1 MSIKK
6 AQNHFAIIDKWAK
19 LSTGL
24 TEPNAGPILPNED
37 AAAPMADSKSNPKK
51 VNIIELRINIP
62 IYSTKKAKIL
72 KTIFF
77 GTPLPL

>member
-1 MSIKK
+1 MSIRKE
-6 AQNHFAIIDKWAK
+6 QNHFAMVDKCSK

-24 TEPNAGPILPNED
+24 TEPNAGPILPNEE

-51 VNIIELRINIP
+51 VNVIELKIKIP

-77 GTPLPL
+77 GTP